1 MLACLLA
8 FVGSSNALWAKA
20 ETFAV
25 VDKATD
31 IRVLPAHQSS
41 GLIHEP
47 ERIVFTANAQ
57 VTIHVITPD
66 TDPENRS
73 YIGGRK
79 ANAFK
84 IVAESCQFV
93 LKKPEYGG
101 RDNRDEQM
109 QTLWQ
114 KTLDAIESL
123 KQGNSIS
130 LTFHQP
136 EIDIRQ
142 SVATRISG
150 IGTAHTR

>member
-57 VTIHVITPD
+57 VTVHVLSLIHI
-66 TDPENRS
+66 
-73 YIGGRK
+73 
-79 ANAFK
+79 
-84 IVAESCQFV
+84 
-93 LKKPEYGG
+93 
-101 RDNRDEQM
+101 
-109 QTLWQ
+109 
-114 KTLDAIESL
+114 
-123 KQGNSIS
+123 
-130 LTFHQP
+130 
-136 EIDIRQ
+136 
-142 SVATRISG
+142 
-150 IGTAHTR
+150 